1 MKWLVIALMILLLP
15 ITWPISK
22 VLDWLLGTAHG
33 TFFRRTELKELVA
46 LHGIKGEENSDP
58 LTRHEIAI
66 IKGVLEMEEKTLKQ
80 IMTPIDTAFMISDD
94 MVLTGAVLD
103 VLYAKGYSRIPII
116 ERVSGTTKDHQQ
128 SFVMEKGVESDV
140 NSSSSSSNSR
150 ASSTSTDT
158 SEDTSDETS
167 SDDEEGVTSP
177 SEGEEEG
184 GQNPDGEDGE
194 ARREKKGKKKKK
206 KKGWIMRKL
215 EEGRELTRRRSKGKS
230 RRKDKEKGK
239 EKEKEQAEG
248 GADEPGE
255 KAEDGK
261 TEEAPEAIAPPP
273 PQTAPPVLETE
284 VPRERLRI
292 RGALLVKSLIKVSPR
307 HPPRV
312 SSLEAARVLHFP
324 ANSSLFTVM
333 NLLITKSIHMAVVHS
348 LEDPEEVVGIV
359 TLEDIMEEMI
369 QKEIENDRMLSV
381 NALVPPRSPAPPTR
395 SLDVLLNNPIEAP
408 TPAGAG
414 EGGGDGEE
422 THWRNRRRRS
432 GGEVGRR
439 WADFVHVPPRTAAS
453 GAADASGATH
463 AGGNL
468 EELDHPI
475 VTSFSL
481 ENTRTMKS
489 GARKG
494 SKKKKKSRLWS
505 KDALPSAS
513 NERATTEPARV
524 GATSETHLISPATD
538 PTVAKPPLSEKDRE
552 ARASTALKLIGQEK
566 KLATGQHGI
575 PPSPSSPSASASHGS
590 PSLHPHSPAP
600 PSGQADH
607 EKGQQS

>member
-206 KKGWIMRKL
+206 KKKGWIMRKL

-292 RGALLVKSLIKVSPR
+292 RGALLVKSLIKVNPR

-359 TLEDIMEEMI
+359 TLEDIMEDDPEG
-369 QKEIENDRMLSV
+369 DRKRPH
-381 NALVPPRSPAPPTR
+381 ALRQRPGAPSLPGPT
-395 SLDVLLNNPIEAP
+395 
-408 TPAGAG
+408 
-414 EGGGDGEE
+414 
-422 THWRNRRRRS
+422 H
-432 GGEVGRR
+432 
-439 WADFVHVPPRTAAS
+439 
-453 GAADASGATH
+453 
-463 AGGNL
+463 
-468 EELDHPI
+468 
-475 VTSFSL
+475 
-481 ENTRTMKS
+481 
-489 GARKG
+489 
-494 SKKKKKSRLWS
+494 KKSRC
-505 KDALPSAS
+505 PV
-513 NERATTEPARV
+513 E
-524 GATSETHLISPATD
+524 
-538 PTVAKPPLSEKDRE
+538 
-552 ARASTALKLIGQEK
+552 Q
-566 KLATGQHGI
+566 
-575 PPSPSSPSASASHGS
+575 
-590 PSLHPHSPAP
+590 PH
-600 PSGQADH
+600 
-607 EKGQQS
+607 